1 VNISLNIGHYQDTIE
16 CDIIPLAVCH
26 ILLGR
31 PWHYNKDALHEDRT
45 NAYSFTWNE
54 KPYALSLVTTRY
66 VIVDSSKAFAR
77 AHELKN
83 TSEMSGERENHRH
96 MSERHKPNTREN
108 STSVLL
114 ATECERRG
122 VQQI

>member
-1 VNISLNIGHYQDTIE
+1 M
-16 CDIIPLAVCH
+16 
-26 ILLGR
+26 
-31 PWHYNKDALHEDRT
+31 
-45 NAYSFTWNE
+45 
-54 KPYALSLVTTRY
+54 
-66 VIVDSSKAFAR
+66 IVDSSKAFAR

-114 ATECERRG
+114 ATECDMRG
-122 VQQI
+122 VQQIEPIHLALRAIFKGEVCKSNDLHQ